1 MASVILTGYR
11 GNPRKPLGN
20 GDKSHISNR
29 FRLGESFTS
38 SALWTVAHALSW
50 KESKGMWS
58 VLTLREA
65 ERFPENMIKPLRR
78 TRTKRR
84 RTPKTKLLWP
94 LFMLQRIKGNLDRC
108 WKLKHKLDGRGR
120 CQPLW
125 LSITSTPPSFSGNRQ
140 MCTLGTCLV
149 TPRPG

>member
-1 MASVILTGYR
+1 MASVILTGYH

-38 SALWTVAHALSW
+38 SALWTAGHAQTW
-50 KESKGMWS
+50 KERKGMWS

-65 ERFPENMIKPLRR
+65 KRFPDSMIKPLRW
-78 TRTKRR
+78 TRNKRR
-84 RTPKTKLLWP
+84 TQKIKLLWP
-94 LFMLQRIKGNLDRC
+94 LFMLQRIKGNLEHC
-108 WKLKHKLDGRGR
+108 WKLKHKLDGRGWS
-120 CQPLW
+120 QPLW
-125 LSITSTPPSFSGNRQ
+125 LSVTSTPPSFSGNRQ